1 MESMT
6 TGSTGAA
13 SQSHDSSAPEGSGR
27 RVDWIE
33 LFFDLAIVAFVT
45 ELASGL
51 HGDPGPVQFITF
63 LAWSI
68 PAWWAW
74 INVMVCINALP
85 TLPPRMAG
93 AALLVAMAAVG
104 LMAASVT
111 ETAERVWAFA
121 LANGVLRLVLLV
133 LWVYRAKRARHP
145 MLRTFIYNGVTAVLW
160 IASAFLPSPANFA
173 VWAAAILIEVLM
185 LRAGTRSLSR
195 YVKVDV
201 AHGSERLGLFM
212 IILLGESV
220 LSVVT
225 ALSAHWSASSAF
237 AALLGFAAIAL
248 IAWGFFVAGG
258 NVIEEGLARLD
269 RRGNVAALLDT
280 VMLIPY
286 LIVASITMFSAGLAT
301 AIDHPTAHLA
311 PGAAICLGGGLA
323 LFYLTD
329 AVVMGRYGSPTARIL
344 PWAIPAVLL
353 PTAVIALGSVVTA
366 TVALLTTTAIV
377 AAVSVV
383 SGINKRRVGQ
393 SAPR

>member
-1 MESMT
+1 MT
-6 TGSTGAA
+6 ETV
-13 SQSHDSSAPEGSGR
+13 QRAPNR

-51 HGDPGPVQFITF
+51 HGDPGPAQFLTF

-85 TLPPRMAG
+85 TLPRWSAG
-93 AALLVAMAAVG
+93 VALLIAMAAVG

-111 ETAERVWAFA
+111 DTTERVWAFA

-133 LWVYRAKRARHP
+133 LWVYRAKRAGHP
-145 MLRTFIYNGVTAVLW
+145 LLRTFLYNGVTAILW
-160 IASAFLPSPANFA
+160 IASAFVPAPYDFA
-173 VWAAAILIEVLM
+173 VWAVAILIEVLL
-185 LRAGTRSLSR
+185 LRAGTGSISR
-195 YVKVDV
+195 YVTVDV

-225 ALSAHWSASSAF
+225 ALRAHWSAASGF
-237 AALLGFAAIAL
+237 AALFGFVAIAL

-258 NVIEEGLARLD
+258 TVIEEGMTRLD
-269 RRGNVAALLDT
+269 ERGNVAALLDT

-286 LIVASITMFSAGLAT
+286 LIVASVTMFSAGLAT
-301 AIDHPTAHLA
+301 AIGHPAAQL
-311 PGAAICLGGGLA
+311 PLGAAICLGGGLA
-323 LFYLTD
+323 LFYFTN
-329 AVVMGRYGSPTARIL
+329 AVVMLRYGSPPGRVL
-344 PWAIPAVLL
+344 PWAVPAVLL
-353 PTAVIALGSVVTA
+353 PLAVVVLGSAVTAAIALAATAAVVVT
-366 TVALLTTTAIV
+366 VI
-377 AAVSVV
+377 VV
-383 SGINKRRVGQ
+383 SGVNQRRLGRASRRGPKF
-393 SAPR
+393 SARSHAGER